1 MKHRGRIQAQ
11 GEKLEAS
18 EAWSQDK
25 PPTEKDGIEM
35 LNKLKNKIPKKETK
49 KREQAFKKAKKFI
62 NQASMTNG
70 IDSPANV
77 TFRAEGYTKERID
90 IEIKK
95 GKAFIKN

>member
-18 EAWSQDK
+18 EAWSQEK
-25 PPTEKDGIEM
+25 PPTKDDGLEM
-35 LNKLKNKIPKKETK
+35 LDKLKKKIPKKEAE
-49 KREQAFKKAKKFI
+49 KREQAFEKATKFI
-62 NQASMTNG
+62 NQASLTNG

-77 TFRAEGYTKERID
+77 TFRAEGYAKERID